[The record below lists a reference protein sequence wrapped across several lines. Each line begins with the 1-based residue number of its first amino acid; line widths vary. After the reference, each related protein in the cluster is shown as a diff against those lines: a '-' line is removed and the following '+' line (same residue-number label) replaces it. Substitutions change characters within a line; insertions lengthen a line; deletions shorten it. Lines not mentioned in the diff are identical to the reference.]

1 MRIPGTTLSPERK
14 ASSKVVQR
22 IVRFFHHQ
30 AKPVLL
36 GAISM
41 DVGLSLA
48 RAQEAVDDLVDG
60 GIVKALTNE
69 EKLAAN
75 MSIRANAYVLVGK
88 PNLTIALTWPG
99 S

>member
-1 MRIPGTTLSPERK
+1 MRIPGTMLPPERK
-14 ASSKVVQR
+14 APSRIVEK

-36 GAISM
+36 GPISM

-48 RAQEAVDDLVDG
+48 RAQEAVDDLVDA
-60 GIVKALTNE
+60 GIVRPLTLD

-75 MSIRANAYVLVGK
+75 MGSRANAYVLVGK
-88 PNLTIALTWPG
+88 PDLTVALKWH
-99 S
+99 